1 MVQKKVHENKSERP
15 FISTTLIS
23 SKSCGNWI
31 TKKKNKKKNERQIL
45 VLVMEITSKRV
56 V

>member
-31 TKKKNKKKNERQIL
+31 TKKKKKNERQIL